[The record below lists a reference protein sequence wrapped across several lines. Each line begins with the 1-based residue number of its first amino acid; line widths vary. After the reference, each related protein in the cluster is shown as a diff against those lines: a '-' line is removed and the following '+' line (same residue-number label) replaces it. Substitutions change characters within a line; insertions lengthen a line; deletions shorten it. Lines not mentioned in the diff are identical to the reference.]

1 MLSSLPTAPMTMMR
15 FRPAAFVTDNFGST
29 GAVRER
35 MPAARVAGVELIAS
49 DQYEELQAVLAP
61 VPR

>member
-1 MLSSLPTAPMTMMR
+1 MQ
-15 FRPAAFVTDNFGST
+15 
-29 GAVRER
+29 
-35 MPAARVAGVELIAS
+35 AARDAGVEFIAS